1 MEQIKNIVF
10 DFGGVLIDWNP
21 VYLYS
26 KVFEDRAEMEY
37 FLNNVCTYQWNV
49 LQDAGRPVALATAE
63 KQQEF
68 PQYKD
73 EIAMYYGRWAEM
85 LGGEISENSRLVKPL
100 SEKYNTY
107 GLTNWSAETIP
118 VAMERYE
125 FFNYLK
131 GIVVSGDEKIV
142 KPDPKLYYILLD
154 RFNINP
160 EETLFID
167 DNVHNINIA
176 RLLGFKTIHLA
187 PEINLEEGLVEMGV
201 LL

>member
-26 KVFEDRAEMEY
+26 KVFEDQAKMEY
-37 FLNNVCTYQWNV
+37 FLNNVCTYPWNV

-100 SEKYNTY
+100 SKNYNTY

-131 GIVVSGDEKIV
+131 GMVVSGDEKIV

-154 RFNINP
+154 RFSIDP

-167 DNVHNINIA
+167 DNAHNIDTA
-176 RLLGFKTIHLA
+176 RLLGFRTIHLV
-187 PEINLEEGLVEMGV
+187 PEMNLKEELVKMGV

>member
-1 MEQIKNIVF
+1 MTQLKNIVF

-21 VYLYS
+21 EYLYK
-26 KVFEDRAEMEY
+26 KVFEDKAQMEH
-37 FLNNVCTYQWNV
+37 FLNNVCTYSWNV
-49 LQDAGRPVALATAE
+49 LQDAGRPVAVATAE

-68 PQYKD
+68 PEYKD

-85 LGGEISENSRLVKPL
+85 LGGEIAENSRLVKPL

-118 VAMERYE
+118 VAMERYD
-125 FFNYLK
+125 FFNHLK
-131 GIVVSGDEKIV
+131 GIVVSGEEKLI

-154 RFNINP
+154 RFNLNP

-167 DNVHNINIA
+167 DNAHNIDTA
-176 RLLGFKTIHLA
+176 KLLGFETIHFT
-187 PEINLEEGLVEMGV
+187 PDVNLENVLTEMGM
-201 LL
+201 L

>member
-1 MEQIKNIVF
+1 MTQLKNIVF

-21 VYLYS
+21 EYLYK
-26 KVFEDRAEMEY
+26 KVFDDKAQMEH
-37 FLNNVCTYQWNV
+37 FLNNVCTYNWNV
-49 LQDAGRPVALATAE
+49 LQDAGRPVAVATAE

-68 PQYKD
+68 PEYKD

-85 LGGEISENSRLVKPL
+85 LGGEIAENSRLVKPL

-118 VAMERYE
+118 VAMERYD
-125 FFNYLK
+125 FFNHLK
-131 GIVVSGDEKIV
+131 GIVVSGEEKLI

-167 DNVHNINIA
+167 DNAHNIDTA
-176 RLLGFKTIHLA
+176 KLLGFETIHFT
-187 PEINLEEGLVEMGV
+187 PDVNLENVLTEMGM
-201 LL
+201 L

>member
-1 MEQIKNIVF
+1 MTQLKNIVF

-21 VYLYS
+21 EYLYK
-26 KVFEDRAEMEY
+26 KVFEDKAQMEH
-37 FLNNVCTYQWNV
+37 FLNNVCTYSWNV
-49 LQDAGRPVALATAE
+49 LQDAGRPVAVATAE

-68 PQYKD
+68 PEYKD

-85 LGGEISENSRLVKPL
+85 LGGEITENSRLVKPL

-118 VAMERYE
+118 VAMERYD
-125 FFNYLK
+125 FFNHLK
-131 GIVVSGDEKIV
+131 GIVVSGEEKLI

-154 RFNINP
+154 RFNLNP

-167 DNVHNINIA
+167 DNAHNIDTA
-176 RLLGFKTIHLA
+176 KLLGFETIHFT
-187 PEINLEEGLVEMGV
+187 PDVNLKSVLTEMGM
-201 LL
+201 L

>member
-1 MEQIKNIVF
+1 MTQLKNIVF

-21 VYLYS
+21 EYLYK
-26 KVFEDRAEMEY
+26 KVFEDKAQMEH
-37 FLNNVCTYQWNV
+37 FLNNVCTYSWNV
-49 LQDAGRPVALATAE
+49 LQDAGRPVAVATAE

-68 PQYKD
+68 PEYKD

-85 LGGEISENSRLVKPL
+85 LGGEIAENSRLVKPL

-118 VAMERYE
+118 VAMERYD
-125 FFNYLK
+125 FFNHLK
-131 GIVVSGDEKIV
+131 GIVVSGEEKLI

-154 RFNINP
+154 RFNLNP

-167 DNVHNINIA
+167 DNAHNIDTA
-176 RLLGFKTIHLA
+176 KLLGFETIHFT
-187 PEINLEEGLVEMGV
+187 PDVNLKSVLTEMGM
-201 LL
+201 L

>member
-1 MEQIKNIVF
+1 MTQLKNIVF

-21 VYLYS
+21 EYLYK
-26 KVFEDRAEMEY
+26 KVFEDKAQMEH
-37 FLNNVCTYQWNV
+37 FLNNVCTYSWNV
-49 LQDAGRPVALATAE
+49 LQDAGRPVAVATAE

-68 PQYKD
+68 PEYKD

-85 LGGEISENSRLVKPL
+85 LGGEITENSRLVKPL

-118 VAMERYE
+118 VAMERYD
-125 FFNYLK
+125 FFNHLK
-131 GIVVSGDEKIV
+131 GIVVSGEEKLI

-154 RFNINP
+154 RFNLNP

-167 DNVHNINIA
+167 DNAHNIDTA
-176 RLLGFKTIHLA
+176 KLLGFETIHFT
-187 PEINLEEGLVEMGV
+187 PDVNLKSVLSEMGM
-201 LL
+201 L

>member
-1 MEQIKNIVF
+1 MTQLKNIVF

-21 VYLYS
+21 EYLYK
-26 KVFEDRAEMEY
+26 KVFEDKAQMEH
-37 FLNNVCTYQWNV
+37 FLNNVCTYSWNV
-49 LQDAGRPVALATAE
+49 LQDAGRPVAVATAE

-68 PQYKD
+68 PEYKD

-85 LGGEISENSRLVKPL
+85 LGGEIAENSRLVKPL

-118 VAMERYE
+118 VAMERYD
-125 FFNYLK
+125 FFNHLK
-131 GIVVSGDEKIV
+131 GIVVSGEEKLI

-154 RFNINP
+154 RFNLNP

-167 DNVHNINIA
+167 DNAHNIDTA
-176 RLLGFKTIHLA
+176 KLLGFETIHFT
-187 PEINLEEGLVEMGV
+187 PDVNLENVLSEMGM
-201 LL
+201 L

>member
-21 VYLYS
+21 VYLYR
-26 KVFEDRAEMEY
+26 KIFKDQAETEH

-49 LQDAGRPVALATAE
+49 LQDAGRPLAEATAE

-68 PQYKD
+68 PAYKD

-85 LGGEISENSRLVKPL
+85 LGGEIIENSRLVKPL

-118 VAMERYE
+118 VAIERYG

-131 GIVVSGDEKIV
+131 GMVVSGEEKIV
-142 KPDPKLYYILLD
+142 KPDPKLYYVLLD
-154 RFNINP
+154 RFNLNP
-160 EETLFID
+160 DETLFID
-167 DNVHNINIA
+167 DNAHNIDTA
-176 RLLGFKTIHLA
+176 GLLGFQTIHFT
-187 PEINLEEGLVEMGV
+187 PDMDLEEVLTEMGI
-201 LL
+201 L

>member
-21 VYLYS
+21 EYLYK
-26 KVFEDRAEMEY
+26 KVFEDKTEMEH
-37 FLNNVCTYQWNV
+37 FLNNVCTYKWNV
-49 LQDAGRPVALATAE
+49 LQDAGRSVAVATVE

-68 PQYKD
+68 PEYKA

-85 LGGEISENSRLVKPL
+85 LGGEIVENSRLVKPL

-118 VAMERYE
+118 LAIERYD

-131 GIVVSGDEKIV
+131 GMVVSGDEKLI
-142 KPDPKLYYILLD
+142 KPDPKLYYVLLD

-167 DNVHNINIA
+167 DSAHNIDTA
-176 RLLGFKTIHLA
+176 KLLGFETIHYT
-187 PEINLEEGLVEMGV
+187 PEINLEDKLKEMGM
-201 LL
+201 L

>member
-26 KVFEDRAEMEY
+26 KIFEDRAEMEY
-37 FLNNVCTYQWNV
+37 FLNNVCTYPWNV

-85 LGGEISENSRLVKPL
+85 LGGEISENSRLVKLL
-100 SEKYNTY
+100 SKNYNTY

-118 VAMERYE
+118 
-125 FFNYLK
+125 
-131 GIVVSGDEKIV
+131 
-142 KPDPKLYYILLD
+142 
-154 RFNINP
+154 
-160 EETLFID
+160 
-167 DNVHNINIA
+167 
-176 RLLGFKTIHLA
+176 
-187 PEINLEEGLVEMGV
+187 
-201 LL
+201 

>member
-1 MEQIKNIVF
+1 MTQLKNIVF

-21 VYLYS
+21 EYLYK
-26 KVFEDRAEMEY
+26 KVFEDKAQMEH
-37 FLNNVCTYQWNV
+37 FLNNVCTYSWNV
-49 LQDAGRPVALATAE
+49 LQDAGRPVAVATAE

-68 PQYKD
+68 PEYKD

-85 LGGEISENSRLVKPL
+85 LGGEIAENSRLVKPL

-118 VAMERYE
+118 VAMERYD
-125 FFNYLK
+125 FFNHLK
-131 GIVVSGDEKIV
+131 GIVVSGEEKLV
-142 KPDPKLYYILLD
+142 KPDPKLYYVLLD

-167 DNVHNINIA
+167 DNAHNIDTA
-176 RLLGFKTIHLA
+176 KLLGFETIHFT
-187 PEINLEEGLVEMGV
+187 PDVNLKNVLTEMGM
-201 LL
+201 L

>member
-37 FLNNVCTYQWNV
+37 FLNNVCTYPWNV

-85 LGGEISENSRLVKPL
+85 LGGEI
-100 SEKYNTY
+100 
-107 GLTNWSAETIP
+107 TNWSAETIP

-125 FFNYLK
+125 FFDYLK
-131 GIVVSGDEKIV
+131 GMVVSGNEKIV
-142 KPDPKLYYILLD
+142 KPDPKLYCILLD
-154 RFNINP
+154 RFSINP

-167 DNVHNINIA
+167 DNAHNIDTA
-176 RLLGFKTIHLA
+176 KLLGFKTIHLTTDV
-187 PEINLEEGLVEMGV
+187 NLEEELVKMGV
-201 LL
+201 SF